1 MGSIGIAHPFHKKI
15 MQRNMLLFENSTKSS
30 TTRKTYLYHLGK
42 FMSFCEV
49 KDYDEL
55 AALPQKK
62 LQIVMEDYVKHLKKT
77 ISTNMINLPISAVKS
92 SLIAMMSN

>member
-55 AALPQKK
+55 AAFPQEE
-62 LQIVMEDYVKHLKKT
+62 LQIMMEDYVMHIKKT
-77 ISTNMINLPISAVKS
+77 ISPNTINLPISAVKPF
-92 SLIAMMSN
+92 LDCNDV

>member
-1 MGSIGIAHPFHKKI
+1 
-15 MQRNMLLFENSTKSS
+15 
-30 TTRKTYLYHLGK
+30 
-42 FMSFCEV
+42 MSFCEV